1 MNFLEDELAKTRNKS
16 VGTLAETRCDSC
28 LQMAEMGDKFNAK
41 YYKSEE
47 MRHSRRQQAAEIIY
61 EEKEKVDKVRRVSSK
76 NMDEKMAYMEENSAE
91 MRRFSCCKMADM
103 EKKAAEMAHEM
114 REKPAALNYK

>member
-16 VGTLAETRCDSC
+16 VGTLAETRCDSR
-28 LQMAEMGDKFNAK
+28 LQMAEMGDEFYAK

-91 MRRFSCCKMADM
+91 MRRFTCRKMADI
-103 EKKAAEMAHEM
+103 EKKAVEMAHKM
-114 REKPAALNYK
+114 REKPAALN